1 MPVEYDGNIGYSLVE
16 DGDDLEDFEFDEGDR
31 FVRWYPWGN
40 ERADDDEWAVVERS
54 FQYRV
59 SWIRDRD
66 DIPTRE
72 SHRTYKLLSR
82 NTFNE
87 VYLSERDL
95 KRGDWVPVE
104 ETEDD
109 EAGDRR

>member
-1 MPVEYDGNIGYSLVE
+1 MPVEFDGNVGISIVE
-16 DGDDLEDFEFDEGDR
+16 EADDLEDFEFGEGDR
-31 FVRWYPWGN
+31 FVRWHPWGDQ
-40 ERADDDEWAVVERS
+40 RADNDEWAVVERS
-54 FQYRV
+54 FQFRV

-82 NTFNE
+82 ETFNE

-95 KRGDWVPVE
+95 KRGDWRHIE
-104 ETEDD
+104 EIE
-109 EAGDRR
+109 EGAER